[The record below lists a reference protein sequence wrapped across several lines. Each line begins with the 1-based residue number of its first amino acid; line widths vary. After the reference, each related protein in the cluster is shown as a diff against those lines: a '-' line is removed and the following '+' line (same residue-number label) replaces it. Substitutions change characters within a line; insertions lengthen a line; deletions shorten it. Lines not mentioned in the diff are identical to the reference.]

1 MDLSAYT
8 DRLVAALDPA
18 GRGEISESIKDA
30 VRAVSRHQFI
40 PDVGLIRSDDGEPYL
55 IDREADPDAWYEAV
69 YSRHAIVT
77 QLDDGRTPLTAL
89 KGDYTSS
96 ASQPGTVAD
105 LLHHLQA
112 EPGMQVLEVGTGTG
126 WTAALLSHLVGDQ
139 GEVTSIEVDTAVSEQ
154 AAKNLG
160 EAGFQPRLLVGDGAL
175 GCTDF
180 APYDR
185 VHVTCGIRHVPY
197 AWVEQSRPGGVIVLP
212 WRPGFGVGL
221 CLRLE
226 VGTDGTA
233 QGRVVDFAEYMWMR
247 EQRPASDETLP
258 GERRQ
263 YWTALDPRAFDQID
277 AGVDLAV
284 SALTGIVTTTN
295 SGTDEGG
302 EWWRMWL
309 SDPGVL
315 RSWAAVTCRPGSR
328 IAVQQSGDRP
338 LWDEVLQAYARWVSW
353 GEPSWRDFGVT
364 VTAKGQRIWLETP
377 ERVLS
382 PVGP

>member
-1 MDLSAYT
+1 MDLTAHM

-30 VRAVSRHQFI
+30 VRAVPRHQFI
-40 PDVGLIRSDDGEPYL
+40 PDVGLVRSDDGEPYL
-55 IDREADPDAWYEAV
+55 IDREAEPDAWYEAV

-112 EPGMQVLEVGTGTG
+112 EPGMRVLEVGTGTG

-139 GEVTSIEVDTAVSEQ
+139 GEVTSIEVDTAVAEQ

-212 WRPGFGVGL
+212 WRPASASASA
-221 CLRLE
+221 CAWRSAR
-226 VGTDGTA
+226 TA
-233 QGRVVDFAEYMWMR
+233 
-247 EQRPASDETLP
+247 P
-258 GERRQ
+258 RR
-263 YWTALDPRAFDQID
+263 
-277 AGVDLAV
+277 AV
-284 SALTGIVTTTN
+284 SSVSRSTCGCGNRGRHRTRRCPVSGGSTGRRSTRGRSTRLTRAWT
-295 SGTDEGG
+295 
-302 EWWRMWL
+302 W
-309 SDPGVL
+309 P
-315 RSWAAVTCRPGSR
+315 CPH
-328 IAVQQSGDRP
+328 
-338 LWDEVLQAYARWVSW
+338 
-353 GEPSWRDFGVT
+353 
-364 VTAKGQRIWLETP
+364 
-377 ERVLS
+377 
-382 PVGP
+382 